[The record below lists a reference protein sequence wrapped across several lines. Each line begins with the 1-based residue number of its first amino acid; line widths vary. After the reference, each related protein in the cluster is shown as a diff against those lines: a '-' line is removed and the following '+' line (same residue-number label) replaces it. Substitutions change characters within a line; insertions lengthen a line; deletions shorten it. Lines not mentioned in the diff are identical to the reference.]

1 MSTETPVSASAK
13 SGKQPRELPKQP
25 SEQFWQ
31 RYSAHHE
38 FPLSTVTSVATHFM
52 LAGLIVIIAFYWSPW
67 RQEKEMPLA
76 MDFITPGGGGDPLGS
91 TDNSGTGPAAES
103 DALPPRD
110 DVAKKTNEP
119 VIPVIPDEK
128 PQKDVLP
135 IPTAINF
142 DEYIKNNTAAKDAIA
157 KMSPLDKELV
167 KGLAGGNGQR
177 RQKGLGS
184 GTGGGEGSGV
194 GPGKGSGVGPGEEKM
209 LNKRIERK
217 NRWVMNFS
225 TFDGHDYAKQLED
238 LGAIVAAP
246 MPGEGGK
253 YSVIKNLARPGKKE
267 VMTDLASLQRIW
279 WTDDNPRSVREL
291 SQALEMKFIPPV
303 LIAFFPQDLEARLA
317 DMEMEYAKKH
327 GTMKDVKEEMI
338 GETVFQVKRRGAKY
352 QPEVSEQRYK

>member
-1 MSTETPVSASAK
+1 MSNEAPVSTSVK

-38 FPLSTVTSVATHFM
+38 FPLSSVTSVATHFM

-67 RQEKEMPLA
+67 RQEKEMPLP
-76 MDFITPGGGGDPLGS
+76 MDMITPGGGGDPLGS
-91 TDNSGTGPAAES
+91 TDNAGSGPAAES
-103 DALPPRD
+103 ALPPT

-128 PQKDVLP
+128 PQKDDLP
-135 IPTAINF
+135 VPTAINF
-142 DEYIKNNTAAKDAIA
+142 EDYIKNNTAAKDAIA
-157 KMSPLDKELV
+157 KMKPLDKELV
-167 KGLAGGNGQR
+167 KGLAGGDGVR
-177 RQKGLGS
+177 RQKGEGGS
-184 GTGGGEGSGV
+184 GTGGGKGSGV
-194 GPGKGSGVGPGEEKM
+194 GTGTGSGVGPGEEKM

-217 NRWVMNFS
+217 MRWVMNFS

-253 YSVIKNLARPGKKE
+253 YTVIKNLARPGKKD
-267 VMTDLASLQRIW
+267 VMTDLASLNRIW

-291 SQALEMKFIPPV
+291 SQALEIKFIPPV

-327 GTMKDVKEEMI
+327 GTDREEMI